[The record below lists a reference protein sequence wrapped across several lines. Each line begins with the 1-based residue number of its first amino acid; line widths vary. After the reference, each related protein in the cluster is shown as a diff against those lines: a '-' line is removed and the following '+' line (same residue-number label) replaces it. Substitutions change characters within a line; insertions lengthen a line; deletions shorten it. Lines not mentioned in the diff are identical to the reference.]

1 MPKLALSVA
10 AQSQNARAVR
20 TAGKNPS
27 PSLRIVARG
36 PALSA
41 ELIEALDAVTQF
53 GKRPALRRH
62 MIERTIDALIVLLD
76 HIDPD
81 PDMEPD
87 EDRCDAGEDLGG
99 ESIDSDH
106 QWAGDPED
114 AECNG
119 DSELD
124 GSAEDVRYVG

>member
-1 MPKLALSVA
+1 MPSHVLSVA

-20 TAGKNPS
+20 TAGKNLS
-27 PSLRIVARG
+27 PNLRIVARG

-53 GKRPALRRH
+53 GKQPALRRH
-62 MIERTIDALIVLLD
+62 MIERTVDALIVLLD
-76 HIDPD
+76 HIDL
-81 PDMEPD
+81 DMEPD
-87 EDRCDAGEDLGG
+87 EDRCDAGEDFGG
-99 ESIDSDH
+99 ESIDFGG
-106 QWAGDPED
+106 WAGDPED

-119 DSELD
+119 DIELD